1 MDQCLPDSAGVV
13 SRCLSE
19 VVVARVEDAVA
30 GAEDHVDRL
39 GRRRRLEL
47 TADRL
52 QAVCPQPGML

>member
-1 MDQCLPDSAGVV
+1 MKYGSVPTRLSC
-13 SRCLSE
+13 RRFLSE

-52 QAVCPQPGML
+52 QAVCPQPGM

>member
-1 MDQCLPDSAGVV
+1 MKYGSVPTRL
-13 SRCLSE
+13 SRGGLSE

-52 QAVCPQPGML
+52 QAVRPQPGM